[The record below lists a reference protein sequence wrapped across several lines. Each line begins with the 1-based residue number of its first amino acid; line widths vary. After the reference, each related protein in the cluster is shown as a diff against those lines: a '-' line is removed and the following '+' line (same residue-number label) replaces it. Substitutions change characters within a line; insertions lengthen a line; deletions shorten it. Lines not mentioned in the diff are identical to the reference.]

1 MRVNINNIIISIDKN
16 QDKEILKEL
25 EKRGI
30 KKENI
35 EMLIWN
41 KRSIDSRKKND
52 IKFIYNIEV
61 LLKKELDISA
71 LSNVLPVKEKEKII
85 REPLYKNKEV
95 AVIGTGPAGLFS
107 ALRLAE
113 YGYKRY
119 N

>member
-61 LLKKELDISA
+61 LLKKELD
-71 LSNVLPVKEKEKII
+71 L
-85 REPLYKNKEV
+85 
-95 AVIGTGPAGLFS
+95 
-107 ALRLAE
+107 
-113 YGYKRY
+113 
-119 N
+119 

>member
-61 LLKKELDISA
+61 LLKK
-71 LSNVLPVKEKEKII
+71 N
-85 REPLYKNKEV
+85 
-95 AVIGTGPAGLFS
+95 
-107 ALRLAE
+107 
-113 YGYKRY
+113 
-119 N
+119 

>member
-52 IKFIYNIEV
+52 IKFIYNI
-61 LLKKELDISA
+61 I
-71 LSNVLPVKEKEKII
+71 
-85 REPLYKNKEV
+85 
-95 AVIGTGPAGLFS
+95 
-107 ALRLAE
+107 
-113 YGYKRY
+113 
-119 N
+119 

>member
-1 MRVNINNIIISIDKN
+1 MRVNINNIIISIDKD

-61 LLKKELDISA
+61 LLKKELDISV

-85 REPLYKNKEV
+85 REPLYKSKEV
-95 AVIGTGPAGLFS
+95 AVIGAGPA
-107 ALRLAE
+107 
-113 YGYKRY
+113 
-119 N
+119 

>member
-1 MRVNINNIIISIDKN
+1 MRVNINNIIISIAKN

-61 LLKKELDISA
+61 LLKK
-71 LSNVLPVKEKEKII
+71 N
-85 REPLYKNKEV
+85 
-95 AVIGTGPAGLFS
+95 
-107 ALRLAE
+107 
-113 YGYKRY
+113 
-119 N
+119 